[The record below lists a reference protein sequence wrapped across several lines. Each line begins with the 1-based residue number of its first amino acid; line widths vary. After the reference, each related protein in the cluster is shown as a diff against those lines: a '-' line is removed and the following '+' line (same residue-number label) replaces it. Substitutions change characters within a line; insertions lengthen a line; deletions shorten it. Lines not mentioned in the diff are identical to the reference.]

1 MSQMQDLIEKLKK
14 KSFTSLSY
22 QEKKEIVDSG
32 KPTPQ
37 LNISKQNK
45 SCVRKFGTYVLTG
58 GPLKTRLKN

>member
-1 MSQMQDLIEKLKK
+1 MSQVQDLIEKLKK

-37 LNISKQNK
+37 LNIS
-45 SCVRKFGTYVLTG
+45 
-58 GPLKTRLKN
+58 